1 MRILICFITS
11 VFLFYNCSSCKD
23 EKTPEELIKEQVKQI
38 IDFANKRQIKR
49 IMDYISPDYKDS
61 YGNRRESIKGIL
73 IQNLMFR
80 KNVKVMINDTVV
92 KLTEGGATVYLG
104 LFVKEGEGV
113 LPDNADII
121 RIELNLIKT
130 KDKWLI
136 ISARWKSGVSPF

>member
-1 MRILICFITS
+1 MRILICFITL
-11 VFLFYNCSSCKD
+11 VLFIYNCNSCKG
-23 EKTPEELIKEQVKQI
+23 EKTPEELIKEQINQI
-38 IDFANKRQIKR
+38 VDFANKRQIKK

-61 YGNRRESIKGIL
+61 YGNRIESIKGIL

-80 KNVKVMINDTVV
+80 KNVKVIINDTVV
-92 KLTEGGATVYLG
+92 KLAEGAATVYLG
-104 LFVKEGEGV
+104 ILVKEGEGV

-121 RIELNLIKT
+121 RIELNLVKR